1 MISKLENERINQEL
15 KKIVNDYKSSY
26 EILRQK
32 SETKYK
38 NSLQP
43 GATFHARPGFY
54 YDEDR
59 AAFEEVCDSLRK
71 KAHAIVDGA
80 ALEIMAQNTA
90 APSNEAVNV
99 VTLINSRQ
107 NVSAEEIDQLM
118 TKYGQDCPMVYKAL
132 HEKAQS
138 LGYRDFKPH
147 PITEVA
153 ENIERLSGTI
163 DSSISAFNE
172 RNMVAT
178 TAGLGVT
185 IDTAFPTEE

>member
-1 MISKLENERINQEL
+1 MTKVENDRINREL
-15 KKIVNDYKSSY
+15 KKIVDDYKTSY
-26 EILRQK
+26 EVLRKK
-32 SETKYK
+32 SEEKYK

-43 GATFHARPGFY
+43 GETFHAKPGFY
-54 YDEDR
+54 FKEDK
-59 AAFEEVCDSLRK
+59 AAFEKVCKDLREQAHSLL
-71 KAHAIVDGA
+71 DGA

-99 VTLINSRQ
+99 VTLLNSRQ
-107 NVSAEEIDQLM
+107 KVSADEIDQLM
-118 TKYGQDCPMVYKAL
+118 TKYGQDCPMVYRAL

-147 PITEVA
+147 PITEAA